1 MVCLAVTLERVE
13 GMHVPLAAQ
22 AASASK
28 GAASGPDVGPSPVLS
43 RSSALSRSSLVPGS
57 PLGKK
62 PALGG
67 LLGRVLPGRSRSRN
81 GRRLD
86 RSLSINSTISDDM
99 LAGEDPGDECEWGWL
114 GEGLAGA
121 AAPQPARGV
130 ATPVAR
136 RCLHAR
142 PVSLSP
148 ASIP

>member
-28 GAASGPDVGPSPVLS
+28 GAAAEPAASPVFG
-43 RSSALSRSSLVPGS
+43 RSSVISRNSMVPGS

-67 LLGRVLPGRSRSRN
+67 LLGRVLPRRSRSRN

-86 RSLSINSTISDDM
+86 HSLSINSTVSDEM
-99 LAGEDPGDECEWGWL
+99 LAGEDPGDECEW
-114 GEGLAGA
+114 AVGA
-121 AAPQPARGV
+121 RAACTG
-130 ATPVAR
+130 
-136 RCLHAR
+136 
-142 PVSLSP
+142 
-148 ASIP
+148 